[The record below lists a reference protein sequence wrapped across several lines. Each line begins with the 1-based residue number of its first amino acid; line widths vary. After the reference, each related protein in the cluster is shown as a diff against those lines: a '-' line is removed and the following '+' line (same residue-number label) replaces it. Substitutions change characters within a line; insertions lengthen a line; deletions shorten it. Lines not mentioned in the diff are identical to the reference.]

1 MSATL
6 RPLYSMNN
14 GVPAESETTCAWCG
28 RRYSTLP
35 FSTTL
40 TSFGAVAFHFAR
52 RERVLERDIFR
63 FGTATVISF
72 LGAYE
77 FSDEGSSGAL
87 PGPNW
92 ARAAQRGSNCSW

>member
-6 RPLYSMNN
+6 RPLYSMNS

-40 TSFGAVAFHFAR
+40 TSLGAVAFHCAR

-72 LGAYE
+72 LVAYE
-77 FSDEGSSGAL
+77 FSDEVSSDAL
-87 PGPNW
+87 PEPN
-92 ARAAQRGSNCSW
+92 